1 MTKKKEKICISDMGD
16 EVESIFDTLHFY
28 SERPYYYDGGNKE
41 NPKLYKKLI
50 KDFLKKKK

>member
-1 MTKKKEKICISDMGD
+1 MTKKKQKICISDMGD

-28 SERPYYYDGGNKE
+28 TEKPYYYDGGNKE
-41 NPKLYKKLI
+41 NPKSYKKLI

>member
-1 MTKKKEKICISDMGD
+1 MIKKKQKVCVSDMGD
-16 EVESIFDTLHFY
+16 EQESIFETLHFY
-28 SERPYYYDGGNKE
+28 TENPYYYYGGNKE